1 MRRGST
7 ESIWRIDPRLVL
19 AVAALA
25 AVLLYLIVSAQ
36 IFGIGFPLDDSWIHL
51 TYARNFAEHGE
62 WAYRLG
68 ERSAGSTSPLWTFL
82 LSIGFLVDL
91 APFAWTYFL
100 GWVVLTLLA
109 IRAED
114 VARNLVALYR
124 PRLPWV
130 GLFFV
135 FAWHLTWSAVSGM
148 ETLLHGF
155 IVFAVLA
162 ALMSGTRR
170 YLTLGLLAGL
180 SVWVRPDGLTLLG
193 PILFTAFLCEGNW
206 SARGEALLK
215 TLIGFGALFLP
226 YLLFN
231 LALSGNPMPNT
242 FYAKQA
248 EYEAYW
254 LSRSLTQR
262 LSEYLWPVIT
272 SPFLVLIPG
281 VVIWANKN
289 FRARNWGALAG
300 VIWFFGYILIY
311 FLRLPAYQHGRY
323 IIPAFPILYLWGLLG
338 FMDFINSK
346 SAFKHRSFVSLAWRM
361 VLGAVLFLF
370 VFLGARTY
378 AIDVAFIE
386 SEMVVTAKWAEENLQ
401 ADAVLA
407 VHDIGAMGYFN
418 NHALIDLAGLVSPD
432 VVLFIRDESRLAEYL
447 DDRDVDYLVT
457 FPEFYRELIS
467 QRERVFSTNGSYA
480 PALGGENMGVYR
492 WK

>member
-1 MRRGST
+1 MRRSST
-7 ESIWRIDPRLVL
+7 ESTWRIDPRLVL
-19 AVAALA
+19 VVAALA
-25 AVLLYLIVSAQ
+25 AVLFYLMVSAL
-36 IFGIGFPLDDSWIHL
+36 IFRIGFPLDDSWIHL

-68 ERSAGSTSPLWTFL
+68 ERSAGSTPPLWTAL
-82 LSIGFLVDL
+82 LAIGFLLRL
-91 APFAWTYFL
+91 APYAWTYFL

-109 IRAED
+109 IHAEN
-114 VARNLVALYR
+114 VARKIVGSYK

-180 SVWVRPDGLTLLG
+180 SIWVRPDGLTLLG
-193 PILFTAFLCEGNW
+193 PILFTAFLYEGTW
-206 SARGEALLK
+206 SLRGEAVLK

-254 LSRSLTQR
+254 LSKSLTQR
-262 LSEYLWPVIT
+262 VGDYLWPIIA

-281 VVIWANKN
+281 VFIWANKN

-300 VIWFFGYILIY
+300 VIWFFGYFVIY
-311 FLRLPAYQHGRY
+311 FMRLPAYQHGRY
-323 IIPAFPILYLWGLLG
+323 IIPALPIMYLWGLLG
-338 FMDFINSK
+338 FLEFATSANANRRFVLLWQMIIGVLCLAFGFI
-346 SAFKHRSFVSLAWRM
+346 
-361 VLGAVLFLF
+361 
-370 VFLGARTY
+370 GARQNAY
-378 AIDVAFIE
+378 DVYWIE
-386 SEMVVTAKWAEENLQ
+386 SEMVETAKWVEQNVPP
-401 ADAVLA
+401 DSVLA
-407 VHDIGAMGYFN
+407 VHDIGALGYHVKN
-418 NHALIDLAGLVSPD
+418 PLIDLAGLITPE
-432 VVLFIRDESRLAEYL
+432 VVPFIRDETRLAEYL
-447 DDRDVDYLVT
+447 DSGPAEYLIV
-457 FPEFYRELIS
+457 FPGLYPQLTS
-467 QRERVFSTNGSYA
+467 QRTPTFVAGLEFD
-480 PALGGENMGVYR
+480 PLQIEEDMQVYR